1 MDIVNMIYE
10 ECNSL
15 GSSFGFGAFEGGVI
29 YFSVF
34 SLIIFKCI
42 DATKEVFDKKKS
54 KKKAKAKDDEMSVK
68 VKIIK

>member
-1 MDIVNMIYE
+1 MDIINIIYE

-34 SLIIFKCI
+34 SLIIFKFI
-42 DATKEVFDKKKS
+42 DAISNTLKKK
-54 KKKAKAKDDEMSVK
+54 KTPVKLEEDELTIKVK
-68 VKIIK
+68 VIK